1 MWWSGAAAAPILIHA
16 VFVLASVQGGS
27 VGLLPHYVR
36 TQVNVDALLAES
48 MAVVIAGPILGV
60 FAATRAARLASSPKN
75 IARQLGVGAAIFAL
89 AAAVASLVV
98 ARSGDIGTLVAS
110 HLTLAIAALTVSS
123 IGAAAGVYF
132 DHPLDAT
139 ACALAVSLAAGCG
152 VLVTGPLVDAAPS
165 AIVNSALVAS
175 PIVATAS
182 AADIDVLRGELLYRF
197 SPIAHSQFAYPA
209 WPVACGTY
217 AVVAAAC
224 FAFIVTLS
232 NRGRRMISAERIS
245 V

>member
-1 MWWSGAAAAPILIHA
+1 VWWSGAAAAPILIHA
-16 VFVLASVQGGS
+16 VLVLASVQGG
-27 VGLLPHYVR
+27 GLLPHYVR
-36 TQVNVDALLAES
+36 TQVNVEALLAES

-75 IARQLGVGAAIFAL
+75 IAQRLAVGAAIFAL
-89 AAAVASLVV
+89 AAAAASLVV
-98 ARSGDIGTLVAS
+98 ARSGDAGALVAS
-110 HLTLAIAALTVSS
+110 HVTLAIAALTVSS
-123 IGAAAGVYF
+123 MGAAAGLYF

-139 ACALAVSLAAGCG
+139 ACALAVSLTAGCG
-152 VLVTGPLVDAAPS
+152 VLVTGPLVDAAPL
-165 AIVNSALVAS
+165 AIVNSALLAS

-182 AADIDVLRGELLYRF
+182 AADIDVLRGDLLYRF

-209 WPVACGTY
+209 WQLACGTY

-224 FAFIVTLS
+224 FAFIVALS